1 MKHSFGFSKYI
12 DYHGI
17 KEQIRTSISTI
28 RAKIEVPEKKVI
40 EQPEISHKVTATSI
54 RAPGHLPPFSS
65 QPK

>member
-1 MKHSFGFSKYI
+1 MKHSFGFSRYI

-40 EQPEISHKVTATSI
+40 EQPEISHNQLTRYVTLDCEGI
-54 RAPGHLPPFSS
+54 G
-65 QPK
+65 